1 MSRKKAWTM
10 RNSNVTGG
18 DLLSA
23 IVAATKQGVRER
35 QTRQP
40 IGPVRAAAVA
50 KRSSGVSFKA
60 ALCRPGRFNVIAECK
75 KRSPSAGLIRSN
87 YNASKL
93 AVSYANA
100 GAAAISVLTEPGFFD
115 GTLSD
120 LSDAREA
127 IEIPVLRKDFIV
139 SEYQIY
145 ESVLAGANAI
155 LLIVAALSREEL
167 ERLSARARAV
177 GLAILTEIHDEVEL
191 AAALAVDADVV
202 GINNR
207 NLKTLDVDLDASM
220 RLIKQIPERVIAVA
234 ESGLTAMSDLANLRR
249 LGFDAYLIGESLL
262 KETNP
267 GRALEMLLLGGDA
280 RKPRGKRSP
289 SNYSE

>member
-1 MSRKKAWTM
+1 M
-10 RNSNVTGG
+10 
-18 DLLSA
+18 
-23 IVAATKQGVRER
+23 
-35 QTRQP
+35 
-40 IGPVRAAAVA
+40 
-50 KRSSGVSFKA
+50 
-60 ALCRPGRFNVIAECK
+60 
-75 KRSPSAGLIRSN
+75 
-87 YNASKL
+87 
-93 AVSYANA
+93 
-100 GAAAISVLTEPGFFD
+100 TEPGFFD

-120 LSDAREA
+120 LSGAREA

-220 RLIKQIPERVIAVA
+220 RLIKQIPEHVIAVA
-234 ESGLTAMSDLANLRR
+234 ESGLTAMSDLENLRR